1 MKVGDLVK
9 VMFPYE
15 TDVCGIFLAMDDDDD
30 DGEEV
35 DLRFARAWILMEG
48 EELSVPMDQ
57 IELVHASG

>member
-9 VMFPYE
+9 VVFPYE
-15 TDVCGIFLAMDDDDD
+15 ADVFGIFLALDD
-30 DGEEV
+30 EEDEDV
-35 DLRFARAWILMEG
+35 RFARAWILMEG